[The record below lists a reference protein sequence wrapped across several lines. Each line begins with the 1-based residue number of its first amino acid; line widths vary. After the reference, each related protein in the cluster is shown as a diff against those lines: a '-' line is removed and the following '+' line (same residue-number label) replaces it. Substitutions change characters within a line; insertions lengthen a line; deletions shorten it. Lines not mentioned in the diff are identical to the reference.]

1 MKFNFNVLVCLLS
14 LSLAACSGGDKN
26 ATLTINVKNN
36 SVKQAVY
43 VDLLELDGE
52 PVALDTASVAVGAST
67 ISMKAGTVNSAIICR
82 IRFEQSPAFLLVV
95 PDQSDLTI
103 DLDLNKADAYTTNSP
118 GSNSFKYVV
127 TNFNGMVAGLDSIK
141 MQIDAKGESM
151 DSSRVVLENQFRAN
165 IELAG
170 NYLLAYADTT
180 KTPAVALYAVGMT
193 QSIVSP
199 DRLSI
204 AMERIAK
211 RFSDMSSVIRITN
224 KFKSKLP
231 QEQSNGLVGKE
242 APQFELPGPDGQ
254 NVTLASFR
262 GKYVLVDFWASWC
275 KPCRMEN
282 PNVVAAFNK
291 FKDKNFTILGVSLDK
306 EKEPW
311 IKAISDDQLFWNH
324 ASDLQYWNSAVVP
337 LYGIEGIPFNVLLD
351 PNGIVI
357 AKDLRGEDLHQKLA
371 EVIK

>member
-1 MKFNFNVLVCLLS
+1 MKFNFNVIIYLLII
-14 LSLAACSGGDKN
+14 SLAACSGGDKN
-26 ATLTINVKNN
+26 AKLTINVKNN
-36 SVKQAVY
+36 KVKQVVF

-52 PVALDTASVAVGAST
+52 PVALDTATVALGESV
-67 ISMKAGTVNSAIICR
+67 ISLKAGTVNSAIICR
-82 IRFEQSPAFLLVV
+82 IRFEQSQAFLLVV
-95 PDQSDLTI
+95 PDQSNLTI
-103 DLDLNKADAYTTNSP
+103 DLDLEKPEAYTTNSA
-118 GSNSFKYVV
+118 GSNSFKTVV

-141 MQIDAKGESM
+141 MQIDAKGDFM

-170 NYLLAYADTT
+170 NYLLAYADTS

-204 AMERIAK
+204 AMERISK

-231 QEQSNGLVGKE
+231 QLESNGLVGKE
-242 APQFELPGPDGQ
+242 APQFTLPGPDGQ
-254 NVTLASFR
+254 NVSLASFR

-275 KPCRMEN
+275 KPCRLEN

-311 IKAISDDQLFWNH
+311 VKAISDDQLFWNH

-337 LYGIEGIPFNVLLD
+337 LYTIEGIPFNVLLD
-351 PNGIVI
+351 PNGMVI
-357 AKDLRGEDLHQKLA
+357 AKDLRGEDLHQKLE
-371 EVIK
+371 EVLK